1 MKANDVYDLS
11 GIQQSSLFYYKSMR
25 LSISDSIYF
34 IIYVKPNIP
43 IEEKEEIKR
52 LYNNYRTY
60 MKTVINYLKE
70 CHQSS
75 ELSEEAIIKY
85 EQSKED
91 AWQKCM
97 ELNDEWNKSLAVE
110 REKREILAFEKQIEE
125 ARLLMKETD
134 DFKREKQEEIE
145 KLIKEQKEL
154 SSTFITEENIDAHIE
169 DILNKEPFSF
179 NYAIDL
185 KGKIYEG
192 YNKNPSIDKFLDVKS
207 SNKQVEEAVSV

>member
-1 MKANDVYDLS
+1 MFSCYECT
-11 GIQQSSLFYYKSMR
+11 SLHY
-25 LSISDSIYF
+25 IYF
-34 IIYVKPNIP
+34 FF
-43 IEEKEEIKR
+43 R
-52 LYNNYRTY
+52 FTR
-60 MKTVINYLKE
+60 NYLKE

-145 KLIKEQKEL
+145 KLIKEQKVNYIIKFQL
-154 SSTFITEENIDAHIE
+154 LHCFLFLIT
-169 DILNKEPFSF
+169 
-179 NYAIDL
+179 
-185 KGKIYEG
+185 
-192 YNKNPSIDKFLDVKS
+192 
-207 SNKQVEEAVSV
+207 